1 MEGEGVEGVR
11 VWRVRVWRG
20 GEDRVRMIM
29 RSHFYFF
36 LTILIPSHPHTLTP
50 SHPPILTMET
60 AESASE
66 CVATSIRRV
75 VLLDWENF
83 PRPISG
89 ATESACSSMER
100 RP

>member
-1 MEGEGVEGVR
+1 MR
-11 VWRVRVWRG
+11 VWKG

-29 RSHFYFF
+29 NHISTFSPQFLYLHTFTPTHPPM
-36 LTILIPSHPHTLTP
+36 LTI
-50 SHPPILTMET
+50 ET

-100 RP
+100 RPW

>member
-1 MEGEGVEGVR
+1 M
-11 VWRVRVWRG
+11 
-20 GEDRVRMIM
+20 M
-29 RSHFYFF
+29 RITFLLFPHNFYTF
-36 LTILIPSHPHTLTP
+36 TP

-100 RP
+100 RPW

>member
-1 MEGEGVEGVR
+1 MEGEGWRVKVWRVR
-11 VWRVRVWRG
+11 MWRVRVWRG

-36 LTILIPSHPHTLTP
+36 LTILIP